1 MYPYSCSFELS
12 RRHAFSQN
20 LGKRKKFKPGSIKF
34 HFSQYHFDTYILHAY
49 VSHLSLNGLS
59 IDWNILLIS
68 MCVRVG
74 VCVCVLSSKTL
85 HFLTLCLLFGLVHFY
100 CFYPRFL
107 CYTSCLKKGRES
119 DSATASSSHYF
130 FVFWPASISNIAR
143 AALSRGGEK
152 RSSFLFLVKYQH
164 IVFAFALFIS
174 GLFLFC
180 SLALIHHPMNRNI
193 LVFCD

>member
-1 MYPYSCSFELS
+1 M
-12 RRHAFSQN
+12 R
-20 LGKRKKFKPGSIKF
+20 
-34 HFSQYHFDTYILHAY
+34 TLH
-49 VSHLSLNGLS
+49 LFSLNGLS

-74 VCVCVLSSKTL
+74 VCVYVSYPLKLCTSLHCV
-85 HFLTLCLLFGLVHFY
+85 FCLAWFIFNVF
-100 CFYPRFL
+100 FYPRFL